1 MLVKARVRSCR
12 EALRWLIRDGVAV
25 DLERERTF
33 YDPSGRDADMLIEVV
48 EPDRTRREFQFTD
61 VIGGG

>member
-1 MLVKARVRSCR
+1 M
-12 EALRWLIRDGVAV
+12 IRDGVAV
-25 DLERERTF
+25 AVNVQTF
-33 YDPSGRDADMLIEVV
+33 YSLPGVMQIIVQVV